1 MKEKVGTPGAPAR
14 TSVGND
20 RMDWVEIHQRLEFSQ
35 AILERKLAPGP
46 KEKEAILR
54 ARAKLLAHEPKAE
67 EKLVRLLDVVEFLLA
82 NEHYA
87 IESRYL
93 REVYPVSEIT
103 PLPGTPPFV
112 LGLVNFRGQILS
124 VIDLRKFFDL
134 PERGLTDLNK
144 LIVVHSEGMELG
156 ILADAIV
163 GARAIAAG
171 ELQAALTTMRDVR
184 TEYLKGIAKGPL
196 VVLDINKILSDPR
209 LIVDED
215 VSRTG

>member
-1 MKEKVGTPGAPAR
+1 
-14 TSVGND
+14 
-20 RMDWVEIHQRLEFSQ
+20 MDWVEIHQRLEFSQ